1 MSTHI
6 FEATDLDR
14 KYLSEHLPIENLKF
28 YSEPLTNLGQF
39 SGSLEDVEIV
49 SVFVHSRLDPAIIEG
64 LPNLKLIAT
73 RSTGFDHI
81 NVPACESRGI
91 PVSTVPTYGENTVAE
106 HTFALILALS
116 RNVHKAYNRTTSGD
130 FSLDGLQ
137 GFDLKGRT
145 IGIVGV
151 GHIGMHTVR
160 IANGFGMNVLA
171 YDPKPNLTAA
181 EVLGYRYTSLDDLLQ
196 KSDIVSL
203 HASYSHAT
211 HHLIG
216 EHNIDRMKPGALLI
230 NTAQGPLV
238 DTCALLRAL
247 DEGLLCGAAL
257 DVVEG
262 EEIYS
267 EEKQLIGNHDMS
279 SERLRMALRNMSLLK
294 RPDLIVT
301 PHIAFDSREAMERIL
316 STTVDNVQALRA
328 GSPINVIHT

>member
-1 MSTHI
+1 MSTYI
-6 FEATDLDR
+6 FEATELDR
-14 KYLSEHLPIENLKF
+14 KFLGEHLSTENLKF
-28 YSEPLTNLGQF
+28 VSEPLTHLGQF

-49 SVFVHSRLDPAIIEG
+49 SVFVHSRINPAIIEG
-64 LPNLKLIAT
+64 LSNLKLIAT

-91 PVSTVPTYGENTVAE
+91 PVSIVPTYGENTVAE

-116 RNVHKAYNRTTSGD
+116 RNIHKAYKRTTAGD
-130 FSLDGLQ
+130 FTLNGLQ

-145 IGIVGV
+145 IGIIGA
-151 GHIGMHTVR
+151 GHIGMHAIR
-160 IANGFGMNVLA
+160 IAKGFGMNVLA
-171 YDPKPNLTAA
+171 YDPQANPTAA

-196 KSDIVSL
+196 KSDIISL
-203 HASYSHAT
+203 HATYSPAT

-216 EHNIDRMKPGALLI
+216 EHNIERIKPGALLI
-230 NTAQGPLV
+230 NTARGALV

-247 DEGLLCGAAL
+247 DEGILRGAGL

-262 EEIYS
+262 EEVFS
-267 EEKQLIGNHDMS
+267 EEKQLIGSQDAS
-279 SERLRMALRNMSLLK
+279 GDKLRMALRNQSLLK

-316 STTVDNVQALRA
+316 STTIENIQALRA
-328 GSPINVIHT
+328 GSPINVVHT